1 MRTSSKAPSGG
12 SGAWHLVDLAKG
24 EHVFREGDLGTEMY
38 IIREGRIEILQESPE
53 GSEQLAVLEKG
64 DFFGEMS
71 LLEELPRSA
80 SARALSD
87 VQLVR
92 VDGSTF
98 DKMLRSN
105 LEIAVR
111 IMRKLSRRLRQADEM
126 LRELGGPALG
136 SVAGRAPG
144 PASTRAPSGA
154 RSRARPPAAG
164 EEGAPAPALAATH
177 RLLHKETGTGIDF
190 DAGAARL
197 VGRHDP
203 VTGIRPEIDLSEIDP
218 ERSSSRRHA
227 KIFGKDGRL
236 YLVEDIGTTNG
247 TFLNDARIKTGV
259 PVEIRAG
266 DSLRFGLVA
275 VELRSL

>member
-1 MRTSSKAPSGG
+1 
-12 SGAWHLVDLAKG
+12 
-24 EHVFREGDLGTEMY
+24 MY
-38 IIREGRIEILQESPE
+38 IIREGRVEILHEGAA
-53 GSEQLAVLEKG
+53 GSEQVAVLEKG

-126 LRELGGPALG
+126 LRELGGAAPRHPA
-136 SVAGRAPG
+136 ATP
-144 PASTRAPSGA
+144 
-154 RSRARPPAAG
+154 ARPAA
-164 EEGAPAPALAATH
+164 AAAAATL
-177 RLLHKETGTGIDF
+177 RLVHEETGTEIDF
-190 DAGAARL
+190 DARSAHL
-197 VGRHDP
+197 VGRVDP
-203 VTGIRPEIDLSEIDP
+203 VTGIRPEIDLSAIDP

-227 KIFGKDGRL
+227 KILHRDGRL
-236 YLVEDIGTTNG
+236 LLVEDIGTTNG
-247 TFLNDARIKTGV
+247 TFLNDVRLKTGV
-259 PVEIRAG
+259 PVEIQAG
-266 DSLRFGLVA
+266 DRLRFGLVDL
-275 VELRSL
+275 ELRGH